1 MTSLNSPQGM
11 EAAAFQQVQNTLI
24 NQARDSQL
32 SLQHKASWER
42 EHRMVWTE
50 APLAVRTAIQARQA
64 AIQSQQQRLEQLAK
78 DIYTASLETL
88 KRRYREKRDIT
99 GVEYDA
105 GQRELHNQWQSRRV
119 DLARRYVYT
128 FADARLKE
136 IQEEAYEAARASADA
151 VWEQEGAALIESY
164 AMSQPPAWASEPA
177 QGDGVE
183 DDDRPATVRRQSR
196 AVR

>member
-1 MTSLNSPQGM
+1 MNNLNSPQ
-11 EAAAFQQVQNTLI
+11 ALSDAAFAQVQNTLI

-32 SLQHKASWER
+32 SLQHKATWER

-78 DIYTASLETL
+78 DIYTASLEAL
-88 KRRYREKRDIT
+88 KRRYRERRDIT

-105 GQRELHNQWQSRRV
+105 GQRELHNEWQTRRV
-119 DLARRYVYT
+119 DLARRYVHT

-136 IQEEAYEAARASADA
+136 IQEQAHTVSTAARDA
-151 VWEQEGAALIESY
+151 EWEREGAALIESY
-164 AMSQPPAWASEPA
+164 AMPEPPAWATQSA
-177 QGDGVE
+177 QA
-183 DDDRPATVRRQSR
+183 ATETTPTRRR
-196 AVR
+196 VAAR

>member
-1 MTSLNSPQGM
+1 MHNLNSPQVLSD
-11 EAAAFQQVQNTLI
+11 AAFQQVQNTLI

-50 APLAVRTAIQARQA
+50 SPLAVRTAIQARQA

-78 DIYTASLETL
+78 DIYMASLEAL
-88 KRRYREKRDIT
+88 KRRYRERRDIT

-105 GQRELHNQWQSRRV
+105 GQRELHNQWQTRRV

-136 IQEEAYEAARASADA
+136 IQEEAYAAARAASDEA
-151 VWEQEGAALIESY
+151 WEREGATLIESY
-164 AMSQPPAWASEPA
+164 AMPQPPSWATQSEHTGPIEKA
-177 QGDGVE
+177 TGRR
-183 DDDRPATVRRQSR
+183 RPATAAR
-196 AVR
+196 

>member
-24 NQARDSQL
+24 NQARDAQL

-50 APLAVRTAIQARQA
+50 SPLAVRTAIQARQA

-78 DIYTASLETL
+78 DIYTASMEAL
-88 KRRYREKRDIT
+88 KRRYRERRNIT
-99 GVEYDA
+99 GLEYDE
-105 GQRELHNQWQSRRV
+105 GQRALHQEWQKRRV

-151 VWEQEGAALIESY
+151 VWEREGAALIESY
-164 AMSQPPAWASEPA
+164 AMSQPPAWASGPAHTEPV
-177 QGDGVE
+177 GKTTG
-183 DDDRPATVRRQSR
+183 RRGPATAAR
-196 AVR
+196 